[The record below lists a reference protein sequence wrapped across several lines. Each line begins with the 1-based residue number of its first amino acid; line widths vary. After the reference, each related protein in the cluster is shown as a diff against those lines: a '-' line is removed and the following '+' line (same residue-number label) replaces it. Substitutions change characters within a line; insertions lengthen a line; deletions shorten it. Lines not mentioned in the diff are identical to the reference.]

1 MNPKA
6 LTKLYDHLRAG
17 ERLALLVAAS
27 VHGDAVERQRLLDS
41 APLEHVAMHHHHAR
55 ATALSEAATLHLL
68 TLLDVAASYW
78 QWWGLWGWREL
89 KNQRQTAPDH
99 AGADNTN
106 APEDEQTQVLR
117 IVGMVRYQAFLF
129 VTHREGWRQ
138 FCRQWPLDA
147 DALLQIQPGWDMV
160 VRTETPA
167 REHAYTL
174 DEAALF
180 LLSQTPVPEG
190 PEAEPV
196 ELPEL
201 LTVEGLAQVWHT
213 VIEQHMQSP

>member
-1 MNPKA
+1 
-6 LTKLYDHLRAG
+6 
-17 ERLALLVAAS
+17 
-27 VHGDAVERQRLLDS
+27 
-41 APLEHVAMHHHHAR
+41 
-55 ATALSEAATLHLL
+55 
-68 TLLDVAASYW
+68 
-78 QWWGLWGWREL
+78 
-89 KNQRQTAPDH
+89 
-99 AGADNTN
+99 
-106 APEDEQTQVLR
+106 
-117 IVGMVRYQAFLF
+117 

-138 FCRQWPLDA
+138 FCRQWPLEA
-147 DALLQIQPGWDMV
+147 DALLQFQPGWDMV

-180 LLSQTPVPEG
+180 LLSQTPVPEE
-190 PEAEPV
+190 PETEPV